1 MEPSRTQLLLL
12 IVCLFVIA
20 VPVLAQTGATPTT
33 VAVAGDPNLALPDA
47 PSPAPKSAGSNPWAA
62 VRPTAQG
69 KQIMAMDKEFALVN
83 GLMFGSSIANVEL
96 TTRCLENGACTMVP
110 SGLRSRKRLYAVSL
124 PADVGIT
131 ALGYYLKRSGHRWWF
146 VPAAL
151 VTAGNAIYAVHAAK
165 YMH

>member
-1 MEPSRTQLLLL
+1 MEPSRTQWLLL

-20 VPVLAQTGATPTT
+20 VPVLAQTGATPVT

-47 PSPAPKSAGSNPWAA
+47 PSPAPTSAASSAWSA

-69 KQIMAMDKEFALVN
+69 KQIMAMDKEFVLVN

-96 TTRCLENGACTMVP
+96 TTRCLQNGACTMVP
-110 SGLRSRKRLYAVSL
+110 GGLRSRAALYGVGL
-124 PADVGIT
+124 PAEAGV
-131 ALGYYLKRSGHRWWF
+131 AVLGYYLKRTGRRWWF